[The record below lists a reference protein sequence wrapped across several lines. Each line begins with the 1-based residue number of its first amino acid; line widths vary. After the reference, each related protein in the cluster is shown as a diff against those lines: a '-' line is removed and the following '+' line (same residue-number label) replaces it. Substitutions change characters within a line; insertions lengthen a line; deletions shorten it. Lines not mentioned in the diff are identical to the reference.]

1 MHEQKNFQDNS
12 LLGWFEIPDSF
23 QMNPQGNLNRVAI
36 RSRAWRP
43 PTDVYELNDVI
54 VVRVEI
60 AGMRENDF
68 SITIQNRILS
78 VRGIRLDTPER
89 RAYYQMEI
97 RYGEFSSDIELP
109 ASVVAEEIKAEYRS
123 GFLTLILP
131 KQKPTNVEINRITAN
146 D

>member
-1 MHEQKNFQDNS
+1 MHEQKKFQDNS
-12 LLGWFEIPDSF
+12 LLGWFEIPGSF
-23 QMNPQGNLNRVAI
+23 QMSPQVNLNRVTI

-43 PTDVYELNDVI
+43 PTDVFELNDVI

-97 RYGEFSSDIELP
+97 RYGEFGSDIELP
-109 ASVVAEEIKAEYRS
+109 VSVVAEEIKAEYRS